1 MFEYISGKLMVKRA
15 TDAVVDVG
23 GLGYHLKISLST
35 SQRLPAE
42 GEMVVLKCYLHV
54 REDVL
59 QLYGFADNN
68 EREIF
73 LGLLSISGVGPKLA
87 QTILS
92 GFSPEKLVFYIRHGD
107 ENALS
112 SISGIGKKT
121 AQRLIVELKDKF
133 GKMILAE
140 DAEAGQEET
149 ASLNAV
155 EREAV
160 LALVS
165 LGYPK
170 PSAEK
175 AIGRAQ
181 KTGKILTVEEM
192 IKKALQTI

>member
-1 MFEYISGKLMVKRA
+1 MFEYISGKLMMKRA
-15 TDAVVDVG
+15 TDAVIDVG
-23 GLGYHLKISLST
+23 GIGYHLKISLST

-42 GEMVVLKCYLHV
+42 GENVSLKSYLYV
-54 REDVL
+54 REDVM
-59 QLYGFADNN
+59 QLYGFADDN

-92 GFSPEKLVFYIRHGD
+92 GFSPEKLVFSIRNGD
-107 ENALS
+107 EKALS

-133 GKMILAE
+133 GKMMLPE
-140 DAEAGQEET
+140 DAETGKDEA
-149 ASLNAV
+149 AVLNVV
-155 EREAV
+155 EKEAV

-175 AIGRAQ
+175 AIGHAQ

-192 IKKALQTI
+192 IKKALQKI

>member
-1 MFEYISGKLMVKRA
+1 MFEYISGKLVVKRA

-35 SQRLPAE
+35 SQRLPGE
-42 GEMVVLKCYLHV
+42 GEMVVLKSYLHV
-54 REDVL
+54 REDVM
-59 QLYGFADNN
+59 QLYGFADDN

-92 GFSPEKLVFYIRHGD
+92 GFSPEKLVFSIRQGD
-107 ENALS
+107 EKSLS

-133 GKMILAE
+133 GKMILNE
-140 DAEAGQEET
+140 DSGTEKAEA
-149 ASLNAV
+149 ASLNDV

-181 KTGKILTVEEM
+181 KAGKILTVEEM

>member
-42 GEMVVLKCYLHV
+42 GEMAVLKCYLHV
-54 REDVL
+54 REDVM

-92 GFSPEKLVFYIRHGD
+92 GFSPEKLVFSIRHGD

-112 SISGIGKKT
+112 SISGIGEKNRST
-121 AQRLIVELKDKF
+121 PYRR
-133 GKMILAE
+133 
-140 DAEAGQEET
+140 T
-149 ASLNAV
+149 
-155 EREAV
+155 ER
-160 LALVS
+160 
-165 LGYPK
+165 
-170 PSAEK
+170 
-175 AIGRAQ
+175 
-181 KTGKILTVEEM
+181 
-192 IKKALQTI
+192 

>member
-1 MFEYISGKLMVKRA
+1 M
-15 TDAVVDVG
+15 
-23 GLGYHLKISLST
+23 
-35 SQRLPAE
+35 
-42 GEMVVLKCYLHV
+42 
-54 REDVL
+54 
-59 QLYGFADNN
+59 
-68 EREIF
+68 
-73 LGLLSISGVGPKLA
+73 
-87 QTILS
+87 
-92 GFSPEKLVFYIRHGD
+92 
-107 ENALS
+107 
-112 SISGIGKKT
+112 KKT

-181 KTGKILTVEEM
+181 KAGKILTVEEM